1 MGNEVFHVTIRD
13 LFGDPLFR
21 RAFLTFAVPL
31 LGLVGWIIY
40 RRANR
45 VSLEDNALMVWLLD
59 MIQQQKVQT
68 LFFNSNVACINFK
81 LIKNTKTTTTKYSDG
96 TSTVTS
102 TDSYIG
108 ELEPNNVLDFN
119 QMGYKPI
126 PRVELK
132 QYRSQIYKRMQELI
146 CVRKVEIYHMKSFT
160 PESLFVSRGRHVQD
174 AWGDISWLIE
184 YQNVGAKTPEIT
196 NGRYIG

>member
-1 MGNEVFHVTIRD
+1 MGNEAFHVTILD

-21 RAFLTFAVPL
+21 RVFLMFAVPL

-40 RRANR
+40 RLANR

-59 MIQQQKVQT
+59 MIQQQKVKV
-68 LFFNSNVACINFK
+68 LFFNSNVACINFT
-81 LIKNTKTTTTKYSDG
+81 LIQCTKTTTTKYSDG
-96 TSTVTS
+96 TVNISSSDT
-102 TDSYIG
+102 YRG
-108 ELEPNNVLDFN
+108 ELEPANVLDFN

-132 QYRSQIYKRMQELI
+132 QYRRQLYKRMQELI
-146 CVRKVEIYHMKSFT
+146 CVRKVEVYHMQSFE
-160 PESLFVSRGRHVQD
+160 PESLFVSRGRHEKN
-174 AWGDISWLIE
+174 AWGDISWVIE
-184 YQNVGAKTPEIT
+184 YQNPGPEVQVNT